1 MKTFILVANKDEANH
16 LNQIAQEN
24 QNVQILIV
32 GEGRSHVISDLANNL
47 KNGTFTSN
55 DRIINVGYVGA
66 NGLKK
71 GSVVTIEKVQH
82 LFPSKTIN
90 ESEIV
95 LSKPNCDTECI
106 KCYTADNF
114 VNKDDVDIKDACVID
129 MELYYIA
136 LIFPEV
142 VSIKIVSD
150 ELNYNDYKVANFNES
165 WEKVR
170 NIIKKM
176 I

>member
-1 MKTFILVANKDEANH
+1 MKTFILVANKDEADH
-16 LNQIAQEN
+16 LNQIVQEN
-24 QNVQILIV
+24 QNVRILIV
-32 GEGRSHVISDLANNL
+32 GEGRSHVISTLSNNL
-47 KNGTFTSN
+47 KMGTFGSD

-90 ESEIV
+90 EPEII
-95 LSKPNCDTECI
+95 LSKPNYDIESV

-114 VNKDDVDIKDACVID
+114 VNKDDVDIKNICVID
-129 MELYYIA
+129 MELYYIS
-136 LIFPEV
+136 LMFPEV
-142 VSIKIVSD
+142 ISIKIVSD

-170 NIIKKM
+170 HVIEKTI
-176 I
+176 